1 MKKLLEKDK
10 KIRKTIYNFEKKKF
24 ILKSI
29 FQNLNFFNLIRWKAY
44 FNLTVLPSKS
54 SKTFITNRCVKTI
67 HKKKFNKL
75 TNFSRMVFLKLVKEN
90 QINSIYKGSW

>member
-10 KIRKTIYNFEKKKF
+10 KIRKTIFDLEKQKV

-29 FQNLNFFNLIRWKAY
+29 SQNFHFFNLTRWKS
-44 FNLTVLPSKS
+44 NLNSDLLPIKS
-54 SKTFITNRCVKTI
+54 SKTFKINRCIKTI

-75 TNFSRMVFLKLVKEN
+75 TNFSRMTFLKLVKSK
-90 QINSIYKGSW
+90 QLNSTYKSSW

>member
-10 KIRKTIYNFEKKKF
+10 KIRKTIYNLEKKKF

-29 FQNLNFFNLIRWKAY
+29 SQNLNFFNLIRWKAY
-44 FNLTVLPSKS
+44 FNLSLVPVKS

-75 TNFSRMVFLKLVKEN
+75 TNFSRMVFLKLVKAN
-90 QINSIYKGSW
+90 QINSIYKSSW

>member
-10 KIRKTIYNFEKKKF
+10 KIRKTIYNFEKKKI

-29 FQNLNFFNLIRWKAY
+29 YQNLNFFNLIRWKAY
-44 FNLTVLPSKS
+44 SNLNLLPLQS
-54 SKTFITNRCVKTI
+54 SKTCITNRCVKTI

-75 TNFSRMVFLKLVKEN
+75 TNFSRIVFIKLIKLK

>member
-10 KIRKTIYNFEKKKF
+10 KVRKTIYIFEKKKF

-29 FQNLNFFNLIRWKAY
+29 YQNLNFFNLIRWKAY
-44 FNLTVLPSKS
+44 LNLNLLPTKS
-54 SKTFITNRCVKTI
+54 SKTLITNRCVKTI

-75 TNFSRMVFLKLVKEN
+75 TNFSRIVFLKLVKLN
-90 QINSIYKGSW
+90 QLNNIYKGSW

>member
-1 MKKLLEKDK
+1 MRKLLEKDK

-29 FQNLNFFNLIRWKAY
+29 YQNVNVFNLIRWKAHL
-44 FNLTVLPSKS
+44 NLTLLPTKS

-67 HKKKFNKL
+67 HKKKINKL
-75 TNFSRMVFLKLVKEN
+75 TNFSRMVFLKLIQKNELN
-90 QINSIYKGSW
+90 NFYKGSW